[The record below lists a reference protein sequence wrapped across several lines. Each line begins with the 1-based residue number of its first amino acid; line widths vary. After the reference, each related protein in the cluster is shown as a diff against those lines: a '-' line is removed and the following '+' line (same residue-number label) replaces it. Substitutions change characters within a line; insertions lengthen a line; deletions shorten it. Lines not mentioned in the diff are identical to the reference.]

1 MFLKT
6 YIHNRSNITGTLH
19 HEKMFLKTYEKMFLK
34 TYEKMFL
41 KTQIDMNID
50 ATQIDANLDTTKI
63 DVQCEYCRDA
73 NRPDAKQSNIRKY

>member
-1 MFLKT
+1 
-6 YIHNRSNITGTLH
+6 
-19 HEKMFLKTYEKMFLK
+19 MFLK

-63 DVQCEYCRDA
+63 DVQCEYCRDE
-73 NRPDAKQSNIRKY
+73 NQPDAK

>member
-19 HEKMFLKTYEKMFLK
+19 HEKMFLK

-63 DVQCEYCRDA
+63 DVQCEYCRDE
-73 NRPDAKQSNIRKY
+73 NQPDAKQSNIREY

>member
-1 MFLKT
+1 
-6 YIHNRSNITGTLH
+6 
-19 HEKMFLKTYEKMFLK
+19 MFLK

-50 ATQIDANLDTTKI
+50 ATQIDANLYTTKI